1 MRVKI
6 SRPSCTNKA
15 IVRDGPVVFR
25 RPRNNHV
32 APRYLYKRIDDPQ
45 PTPGQ
50 ILLDERAS
58 GAYRHIFLRHENV

>member
-1 MRVKI
+1 VKI

-25 RPRNNHV
+25 RPWNNHV
-32 APRYLYKRIDDPQ
+32 ALRYPHKRIDNPQ
-45 PTPGQ
+45 PTLVQ